1 MGLLLLFSLLLI
13 SCTVLAT
20 NGQYNDEPMSG
31 EESHQHALGDKQA
44 TGKAELRGPYS
55 IGESNVRKK
64 SESESTEVGLKAR
77 HASKKSHRP
86 ADGSSTIRVLQGPH
100 HVNNGNYGLRRTNA
114 KRVEGRVR
122 SKGRDSHRQGGRTAA
137 GDGQGRSFGNRK
149 AGSALHED
157 RGGNHDV
164 FSGNTRRSQ
173 NVRTESIR
181 NK

>member
-1 MGLLLLFSLLLI
+1 
-13 SCTVLAT
+13 
-20 NGQYNDEPMSG
+20 MSG

-55 IGESNVRKK
+55 IGMHTALKRNNTRSLVLITYYFPGESNVRKK

-137 GDGQGRSFGNRK
+137 GDGQGRSFGNRE